1 LLRKDDH
8 CEDLRLCPG
17 SVDLDGWTER
27 CQACPVLE
35 LERAMTTL
43 AGQVVSRAIEIDADI
58 DCGIAPKIDE
68 IPARVFSAVR
78 MVRLEKQRYQNELQE
93 RGRDGRP

>member
-1 LLRKDDH
+1 
-8 CEDLRLCPG
+8 
-17 SVDLDGWTER
+17 
-27 CQACPVLE
+27 
-35 LERAMTTL
+35 MTTL

-58 DCGIAPKIDE
+58 DYGIAPNIEE

-93 RGRDGRP
+93 RARDGRP